1 MLARCLEEANMKGR
15 LCGYQVK
22 IKINAFRLRGRM
34 PLPVMASIEHPSAF
48 PAIPIPE
55 APNYQVKPKVSQIF
69 SAHALACTAEAKQ
82 IMETDLSHHYTV
94 PLLARKV
101 GFNSSSLQVCFKQ
114 QYGKTIFEFGQDVRL
129 EHSKKLLLETDQ
141 TIQEIAEACGYPEQA
156 NFSTA
161 FKKKYGVAPGRWR
174 KGGHWK

>member
-1 MLARCLEEANMKGR
+1 MEEGQMNRR

-22 IKINAFRLRGRM
+22 IKIHAFRLRGRRPM
-34 PLPVMASIEHPSAF
+34 PMSYAAHSAASQAHSN
-48 PAIPIPE
+48 PE
-55 APNYQVKPKVSQIF
+55 APNYQVKPKISQIF
-69 SAHALACTAEAKQ
+69 SVHALACTAEAKQ
-82 IMETDLSHHYTV
+82 IMETDLSHHYSV

-114 QYGKTIFEFGQDVRL
+114 QYGKTIFEFGQDLRL
-129 EHSKKLLLETDQ
+129 EHGKKLLLETNQ

-161 FKKKYGVAPGRWR
+161 FKNKFGVAPGRWR
-174 KGGHWK
+174 KGETENGN